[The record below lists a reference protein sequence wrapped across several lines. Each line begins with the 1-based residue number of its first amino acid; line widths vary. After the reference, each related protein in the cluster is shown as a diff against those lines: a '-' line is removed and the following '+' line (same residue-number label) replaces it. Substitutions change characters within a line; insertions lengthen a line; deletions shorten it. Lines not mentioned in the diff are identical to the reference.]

1 MTKKHDKRPP
11 NAVEH
16 RRLGDRPAFLSSRSH
31 RVIQFVAVI
40 VGIAFVRYLQYR
52 NVTTIPNVKSDLPLA
67 KFSEFN
73 PHSWG
78 SYRPQSYFGLKT
90 RRPGSPIF
98 GMAWYNH
105 QGRQLTSDLRHWC
118 NQDEGVYFLWEMAD
132 GKSMGKQRI
141 YDQRLNITTDWFNRD
156 QSWSSQVKVARNDS
170 TSTGLVFYFATQDTN
185 VTLRPMF
192 ENDELHRLWIHSPD
206 LSDFSLEFDI
216 SAKKGFKRTE
226 ISVRAEPFVDPTKIS
241 DLIRRG
247 LYLDEK
253 EDGTYF
259 TGLNQKVY
267 GETFNPNF
275 FAVHFDIPGDA
286 EILIEYRDETEPP
299 LPNFE
304 DEMAKRVGEFEQK
317 LRDTFIGDNKNVKE
331 HEFQI
336 GKFALSNM
344 LGGIGYW
351 DGPVRMKSKHWP
363 SERIETYGPLELL
376 SAVPSRP
383 FFPRGFIWDEGFHNL
398 LIREFDPELSL
409 DIVASW
415 LNTMNVEGWIPREM
429 ILGIEAE
436 AKVPAEFLVQ
446 SDRVANPPVFFYLM
460 DKFVHNPTFIAT
472 HKSRIL
478 SMYPRL
484 KKWYLWLRDSQQGP
498 LRGTFQWQGRNSTTP
513 FELNP
518 KTLPSGLDDFP
529 RSTHPTITEYHVDLR
544 SWLAV
549 ASRVIRYL
557 AELSSDN
564 SFINEA
570 DQDQRLL
577 NDFDELNR
585 LHWSEKVE
593 RYCDFGLHSTD
604 VRLETKVEPNREPK
618 VIRRVLKEPREGLVE
633 NTNGYV
639 GLFPFILK
647 LVLADSTQLTNIL
660 KQLDNPEE
668 LWSPYGLRSISKSS
682 TYYNK
687 RNTKDD
693 PPYWRGDI
701 WLNINYM
708 TLEALRHYSRT
719 ASGPNGERSAELYAK
734 LRSNLINM
742 VVNEF
747 DRTGYFWEHYCD
759 RTGRG
764 AGTRPFT
771 GWTSLIFAIIT
782 EKYD

>member
-16 RRLGDRPAFLSSRSH
+16 RRLGDRPAFVSSRMH

-98 GMAWYNH
+98 GMSWYNH

-118 NQDEGVYFLWEMAD
+118 NQDEGVYFLWETAD
-132 GKSMGKQRI
+132 GKSIGKQRI

-156 QSWSSQVKVARNDS
+156 QSWSSQVKIARNDS
-170 TSTGLVFYFATQDTN
+170 ASTGLVFYFATQDAN

-192 ENDELHRLWIHSPD
+192 ENDELHRLWIHSPE

-226 ISVRAEPFVDPTKIS
+226 ISVRAEPFVDPTKIA

-247 LYLDEK
+247 LYLEEK

-259 TGLNQKVY
+259 TGLNQKIY

-286 EILIEYRDETEPP
+286 EILIEYRDETESP

-304 DEMAKRVGEFEQK
+304 DEMTKRVGEFEQK
-317 LRDTFIGDNKNVKE
+317 LRGTFIADNKNVKE

-363 SERIETYGPLELL
+363 SERIETYGPLELF

-460 DKFVHNPTFIAT
+460 DKFVHNPTFIAA

-529 RSTHPTITEYHVDLR
+529 RSTHPTINEYHVDLR

-549 ASRVIRYL
+549 ASRSNDIAISVYIRPM
-557 AELSSDN
+557 
-564 SFINEA
+564 
-570 DQDQRLL
+570 
-577 NDFDELNR
+577 FD
-585 LHWSEKVE
+585 WKQ
-593 RYCDFGLHSTD
+593 
-604 VRLETKVEPNREPK
+604 KVEPGREPQ
-618 VIRRVLKEPREGLVE
+618 VIRRVLKEPQEGLVE

-647 LVLADSTQLTNIL
+647 LVPADSTQLTSIL

-682 TYYNK
+682 PYYNK

-693 PPYWRGDI
+693 APYWRGDI

-708 TLEALRHYSRT
+708 TLEALRHYSKT
-719 ASGPNGERSAELYAK
+719 ASGPNGERAAELYSK

-747 DRTGYFWEHYCD
+747 DRTGYFWEHYSD
-759 RTGRG
+759 RTGHG